1 MENADL
7 IRIKEAM
14 KEYNKYKIHRNIITY
29 LSKICYLSGTKV

>member
-14 KEYNKYKIHRNIITY
+14 KEYNKYKIHKNTIKN
-29 LSKICYLSGTKV
+29 LSRFEFLSGTIT